1 MDVNMKLTT
10 LCLIILTTIV
20 TGCSTILTSYQD
32 QVNSTIIL
40 QCKLANLK
48 AIPYNYT
55 YTCGDKL

>member
-1 MDVNMKLTT
+1 MKLTT